1 MMANQSKLLMLTT
14 GGTIAGNVARPS
26 EALGNGAAP
35 TDGLA
40 ATTAIQQPGDIVSTA
55 PEPFYERLL
64 VDALASTAH
73 HLKDDWNVAV
83 EIDPQ
88 CIDDVDSSDIVPK
101 HWMELSKAIYDGYD
115 DYDGFIV
122 THGTNTLGYTCAAL
136 SFALD
141 NLGKPVVMTGSQVP
155 YGLPGSDALINLENA
170 LRVALYPHGTRV
182 RGVVCVFGSH
192 IIAGTR
198 VKKSTEF
205 DLDAFAPFSGSSLG
219 RIGRT
224 IELNEA
230 NLIRHHKYLERSGS
244 PAAVLQRELE
254 LKPNFDTRILSF
266 TEFPGMSDEVFRTG
280 LEGLI
285 ERDEPLIRALM
296 FRAFGAGDASRHLRP
311 CFEYLKEREVPVV
324 VMTQAPS
331 GTANFRVNRP
341 GKELGDLKLAIPAH
355 DMSIEAATT
364 KLAWLLA
371 QDVGYAQMGRAME
384 DDLHGEISLSGLA
397 V

>member
-1 MMANQSKLLMLTT
+1 MLTT
-14 GGTIAGNVARPS
+14 GGTIAENVALS
-26 EALGNGAAP
+26 GARHDNRAVP
-35 TDGLA
+35 TGGLA
-40 ATTAIQQPGDIVSTA
+40 AAPQLPGNVLSAD
-55 PEPFYERLL
+55 PESFDEGLL
-64 VDALASTAH
+64 VEALASTAQ

-88 CIDDVDSSDIVPK
+88 CIDDVDSSDIVPE
-101 HWMELSKAIYDGYD
+101 HWVELSEVIYRNYD

-141 NLGKPVVMTGSQVP
+141 NLGKPVVVTGSQVP

-182 RGVVCVFGSH
+182 RGVICVFGSH

-224 IELNEA
+224 IDLNEA
-230 NLIRHHKYLERSGS
+230 NLIRHHQYLERSGT
-244 PAAVLQRELE
+244 PAAVLRRDLV
-254 LKPNFDTRILSF
+254 LKPNFDMRILSF
-266 TEFPGMSDEVFRTG
+266 TEFPGMSEEVFKIG

-311 CFEYLKEREVPVV
+311 CFEYLKEREVPII

-341 GKELGDLKLAIPAH
+341 GKELGELGLAIPAH

-371 QDVGYAQMGRAME
+371 QDVGYAQMGRMME
-384 DDLHGEISLSGLA
+384 EDLHGEISLSGMA
-397 V
+397 G